1 MIVTAINLLNVI
13 PLGMYFLYFNS
24 TGIDR
29 REITALYLIPGR
41 IIFANSL
48 NIKRWFVATHSI
60 INNPFVKSIHF
71 ITKRVPII
79 I

>member
-13 PLGMYFLYFNS
+13 PLGMYFLYFTS

-48 NIKRWFVATHSI
+48 NIKKSFVATHSI